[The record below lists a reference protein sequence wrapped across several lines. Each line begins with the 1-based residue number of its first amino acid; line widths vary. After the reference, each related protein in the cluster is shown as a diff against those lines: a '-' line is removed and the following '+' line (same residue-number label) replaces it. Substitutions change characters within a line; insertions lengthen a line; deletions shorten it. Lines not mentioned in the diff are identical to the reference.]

1 MMRGHRGWRELN
13 MLNGDKISKINN
25 FIGGL
30 MSPKSSENKAIAG
43 SKESEDEE
51 WNYEQVQASTSKFV
65 FIPFPSISFSL
76 LGHVLHVLYKYH
88 MYSSH
93 GT

>member
-43 SKESEDEE
+43 SKESVYKAADQRCSVVE
-51 WNYEQVQASTSKFV
+51 
-65 FIPFPSISFSL
+65 FIDCTL
-76 LGHVLHVLYKYH
+76 C
-88 MYSSH
+88 
-93 GT
+93 